1 MPVLA
6 VFYTALFTHLFQ
18 LSISRMMLCQRC
30 QYVLGEIQKSPDS
43 VGTFPHHDSIGDWEK
58 AVEQKC
64 LLCRRLDRYEID
76 FGAHT
81 SLIAR
86 ISSEDDEHEAGV
98 ISFTISTDTED
109 FPELCGNFWLRPI
122 KTEEGWYS
130 KL

>member
-1 MPVLA
+1 
-6 VFYTALFTHLFQ
+6 
-18 LSISRMMLCQRC
+18 MLCQPC

-43 VGTFPHHDSIGDWEK
+43 VGTFPHHASIGDWEK

-76 FGAHT
+76 VGAHT

-122 KTEEGWYS
+122 KNEEGWYS

>member
-1 MPVLA
+1 MSVLA
-6 VFYTALFTHLFQ
+6 VFYTALLPHLFQ
-18 LSISRMMLCQRC
+18 LSISRMMLCQPC
-30 QYVLGEIQKSPDS
+30 QSVLGEIQKSPDS
-43 VGTFPHHDSIGDWEK
+43 GGTFPHHASIGDWEK

-64 LLCRRLDRYEID
+64 LLCQRLDRYEID
-76 FGAHT
+76 VGAHT
-81 SLIAR
+81 SLVAK

-98 ISFTISTDTED
+98 IPFTISTDTED